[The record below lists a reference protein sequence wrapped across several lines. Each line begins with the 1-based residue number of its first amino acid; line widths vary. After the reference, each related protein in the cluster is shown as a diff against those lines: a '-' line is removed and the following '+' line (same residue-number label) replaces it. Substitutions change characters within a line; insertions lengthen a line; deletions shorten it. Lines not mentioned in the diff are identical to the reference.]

1 MDINLFS
8 GGRRDQLHQI
18 SSCSS
23 KDITH
28 NKVYKRK
35 YIHVSDISAQFSA
48 AGKLSDIKLIPNAS
62 SEHSPQCIT
71 LYINM
76 NLGIQSVLMQQN
88 RSLTS
93 IGSSKEQKL
102 WIPSCFLGSA
112 YSSDSNIGSGCKS
125 HQRLETSFQQENTL
139 LTSLGSWAE
148 VLTMHFII
156 DAFVHSDHRHY
167 QDHQSQHK
175 WLQMVQWESK
185 INIFILANRTIGI
198 TIWSK
203 VSVGIINI
211 LVASGIKVLG
221 YTMASIARKNQN
233 IVILSESRENHEQKS
248 HLQCQN
254 GALTSK
260 LSQLRVYIYLIKAI
274 PTGERSIYH

>member
-1 MDINLFS
+1 MYNFVHQYEPWNSVCSHAAKQIIDINRVF
-8 GGRRDQLHQI
+8 Q
-18 SSCSS
+18 
-23 KDITH
+23 
-28 NKVYKRK
+28 
-35 YIHVSDISAQFSA
+35 
-48 AGKLSDIKLIPNAS
+48 
-62 SEHSPQCIT
+62 
-71 LYINM
+71 
-76 NLGIQSVLMQQN
+76 GIETMD
-88 RSLTS
+88 T
-93 IGSSKEQKL
+93 IMFPG
-102 WIPSCFLGSA
+102 F
-112 YSSDSNIGSGCKS
+112 SNIGSGSKS

-167 QDHQSQHK
+167 QDLQSQHK

-221 YTMASIARKNQN
+221 YTMASISRKNQN
-233 IVILSESRENHEQKS
+233 IVILSESRENHEQNS

-274 PTGERSIYH
+274 PTGERSMYH

>member
-1 MDINLFS
+1 MNRVTCSNMDGYHHNFTIGSWESLISSWSKVAAQISNMMFAIGGKNCRYSLVFS

-23 KDITH
+23 KNITH

-93 IGSSKEQKL
+93 IGSSKE
-102 WIPSCFLGSA
+102 
-112 YSSDSNIGSGCKS
+112 
-125 HQRLETSFQQENTL
+125 
-139 LTSLGSWAE
+139 
-148 VLTMHFII
+148 
-156 DAFVHSDHRHY
+156 
-167 QDHQSQHK
+167 
-175 WLQMVQWESK
+175 
-185 INIFILANRTIGI
+185 
-198 TIWSK
+198 
-203 VSVGIINI
+203 
-211 LVASGIKVLG
+211 
-221 YTMASIARKNQN
+221 
-233 IVILSESRENHEQKS
+233 
-248 HLQCQN
+248 
-254 GALTSK
+254 
-260 LSQLRVYIYLIKAI
+260 
-274 PTGERSIYH
+274 